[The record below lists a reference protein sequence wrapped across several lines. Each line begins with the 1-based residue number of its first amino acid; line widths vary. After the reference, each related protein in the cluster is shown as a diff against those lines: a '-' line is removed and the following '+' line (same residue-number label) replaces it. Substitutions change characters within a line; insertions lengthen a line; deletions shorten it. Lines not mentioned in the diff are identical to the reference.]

1 VRELVHPDDA
11 QALVTNYMETMQHGG
26 DFHLV
31 FRILRINDGAP
42 RVAEMHG
49 RFRTA
54 ADASIQSF
62 IDTLTDIT

>member
-1 VRELVHPDDA
+1 
-11 QALVTNYMETMQHGG
+11 MQHGG